1 MTGTFP
7 ARNSAET
14 AAISTKDLRTSSG
27 QMQDITLN
35 QATTTYFH
43 ITCTE
48 LFTAQC
54 TNGRYVVRATG
65 GVFK

>member
-7 ARNSAET
+7 ARISAET
-14 AAISTKDLRTSSG
+14 AAISTKDLRASSG

-35 QATTTYFH
+35 QATATYVH
-43 ITCTE
+43 ITCSA

-54 TNGRYVVRATG
+54 TNGLYVVRATG